1 MGVRVFSLSLYLCV
15 WVRCAEL
22 FLCPSAVHCVPPAVP
37 IAFPTDIL
45 ESDSPNIYVT
55 SPQNPAPAPSH
66 FPSLSS
72 LPTSSLH
79 QLHSISP
86 SSSPTTADFPSHAHA
101 HPHSHTP
108 HTLSRQHSYQHIPY
122 DGGLHHAHAH
132 SHTHHTHHQPPHHQP
147 QHHHHSHHGMHPARY
162 DSAMGT
168 PLPPSPGPGPMD
180 YDERGGSKRQRPNP
194 STPALAIPGGA
205 DGSAAAAAASGVTG
219 KKGSRARSDSAP
231 LGYGLSSWQTG
242 RPRSGSG
249 YAGPAQTRGSA
260 FVGVG
265 VGGVGG
271 VGVGVNG
278 AGMNGAGAGMNGR
291 REEVPNIGS
300 LSRSQL
306 PMLSIP
312 SMTKQSS

>member
-1 MGVRVFSLSLYLCV
+1 MPDAGCLTSLLALY
-15 WVRCAEL
+15 
-22 FLCPSAVHCVPPAVP
+22 SQSHH
-37 IAFPTDIL
+37 
-45 ESDSPNIYVT
+45 
-55 SPQNPAPAPSH
+55 AP
-66 FPSLSS
+66 
-72 LPTSSLH
+72 
-79 QLHSISP
+79 
-86 SSSPTTADFPSHAHA
+86 
-101 HPHSHTP
+101 
-108 HTLSRQHSYQHIPY
+108 
-122 DGGLHHAHAH
+122 HHAHHH
-132 SHTHHTHHQPPHHQP
+132 SQ
-147 QHHHHSHHGMHPARY
+147 QHHHTLRY
-162 DSAMGT
+162 DSAAIAT

-194 STPALAIPGGA
+194 STPALAIPGAA

-249 YAGPAQTRGSA
+249 YAGPAQTRGAA

-271 VGVGVNG
+271 VGGVVVGVNG
-278 AGMNGAGAGMNGR
+278 GGMNGAGAGMNGR